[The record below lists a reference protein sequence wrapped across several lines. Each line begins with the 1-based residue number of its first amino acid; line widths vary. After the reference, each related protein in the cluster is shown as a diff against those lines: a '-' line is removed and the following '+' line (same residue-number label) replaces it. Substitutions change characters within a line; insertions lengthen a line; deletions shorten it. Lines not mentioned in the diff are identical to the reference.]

1 MNSIKTF
8 VYWIVAAAGAA
19 LILTAPF
26 NLKGLGMAI
35 LGAAVL
41 VAGLV
46 PALKARRRAR
56 LEREGKR

>member
-8 VYWIVAAAGAA
+8 VYWIVVAAGAA
-19 LILTAPF
+19 LILSAPF

-35 LGAAVL
+35 LGAGLL

-46 PALKARRRAR
+46 PAMKARRQAR